1 MKILS
6 IMKIFQTLLNRSLWV
21 PLVMLLCTCTDDD
34 SSLRSL
40 TLIFKAQVGGEPVE
54 FETRKYQSPTQQSIN
69 FERLKVYIS
78 NIELVDNEANAVFI
92 EPDSYHLLSFDA
104 ENDSAF
110 FEIRNIP
117 MTFNVDE
124 IRFGIGVD
132 AEANSSIDHVGD
144 LDPTNSMAWDWNTG
158 YKFVLLEGRYFPD
171 GDDIG
176 EEIKMHIGTD
186 DNYTINQIG
195 FTEPISLEENRIRYM
210 YVNALVPF
218 GTIDLSE
225 GTVFMNDE
233 RGNEVARNYSN
244 GFISL
249 F

>member
-1 MKILS
+1 MRRFQIHSGLS
-6 IMKIFQTLLNRSLWV
+6 TWLFFTLLL
-21 PLVMLLCTCTDDD
+21 TACTDED

-54 FETRKYQSPTQQSIN
+54 FETRKYQSPAQQSIS

-78 NIELVDNEANAVFI
+78 NIELVDHSAGEVFTEA
-92 EPDSYHLLSFDA
+92 DSYHLLSFDVD
-104 ENDSAF
+104 NDSSY
-110 FEIRNIP
+110 FEIKNIP

-158 YKFVLLEGRYFPD
+158 YKFILLEGRYFPA
-171 GDDIG
+171 GDDLG
-176 EEIKMHIGTD
+176 EEIKMHVGTD
-186 DNYTINQIG
+186 ANYTTNQIG
-195 FTEPISLEENRIRYM
+195 FAEPISLEENRLQYL

-218 GTIDLSE
+218 GTLDLSE

-233 RGNEVARNYSN
+233 RGDEVARNYQN